1 MLKIDSHHHLWNL
14 GVRDQGWITGPD
26 MAPIRRNFVIED
38 LKETLKTTEIT
49 KTVVVQTV
57 TEYGETP
64 ELLELA
70 AKEDLIAGVVGWLN
84 IDSQDA
90 IAHLDKYQTSTG
102 ANYLKGIRDIAQ
114 DHPDSNYLA
123 RPQAIKTV
131 QELRRRGLAYDLLTK
146 TPELPG
152 AIEMVKH
159 CPDVQFVLDHISK
172 PYIARGEIEPW
183 ASLIKE
189 LASFENVVCKVSGM
203 VTEANWKNWKQED
216 LLPYFDVI
224 VNAFTPKRLMFGSDW
239 PVATLAATYGELI
252 NLVEFLSKNFSE
264 SEKADLWA
272 NTANN
277 AYKLGL

>member
-1 MLKIDSHHHLWNL
+1 MLKIDSHHHLWDL
-14 GVRDQGWITGPD
+14 GVRDQGWITGQD
-26 MAPIRRNFVIED
+26 MAPIRRNFLIED
-38 LKETLKTTEIT
+38 LKEALKSTGIT

-57 TEYGETP
+57 TEYSETP
-64 ELLELA
+64 ELLKLA

-84 IDSQDA
+84 IDSPDV
-90 IAHLDKYQTSTG
+90 IEHLDKYQSSIG

-131 QELRRRGLAYDLLTK
+131 QELGRRGLTYDLLTK

-152 AIEMVKH
+152 AIEMVRQ

-172 PYIARGEIEPW
+172 PYIAKGEIQPW
-183 ASLIKE
+183 ASFIKE

-203 VTEANWKNWKQED
+203 VTEANWKSWRQED
-216 LLPYFDVI
+216 FLPYFEVI

-239 PVATLAATYGELI
+239 PVANLATTYGELI
-252 NLVEFLSKNFSE
+252 NLVEFLIENFSGP
-264 SEKADLWA
+264 EKSDIWA

-277 AYKLGL
+277 SYKLGL

>member
-1 MLKIDSHHHLWNL
+1 MLKIDSHHHLWDL
-14 GVRDQGWITGPD
+14 GVRDQSWITGPD
-26 MAPIRRNFVIED
+26 MAPIRRNFVIDD
-38 LKETLKTTEIT
+38 LKESLKTTGIT

-57 TEYGETP
+57 TEYDETP

-70 AKEDLIAGVVGWLN
+70 TKEDLIAGVVGWLN

-90 IAHLDKYQTSTG
+90 ITHLDKYQTSIG

-131 QELRRRGLAYDLLTK
+131 QELGRRGLTYDLLTK

-152 AIEMVKH
+152 AIEMVKQ

-172 PYIARGEIEPW
+172 PYIAKSEIEPW
-183 ASLIKE
+183 ASLINE
-189 LASFENVVCKVSGM
+189 LANHENVVCKVSGM
-203 VTEANWKNWKQED
+203 VTEANWKNWKHED
-216 LLPYFDVI
+216 FLPYFEVI

-239 PVATLAATYGELI
+239 PVANLAATYDELI

-264 SEKADLWA
+264 LEKLDLWA

-277 AYKLGL
+277 AYNLGL